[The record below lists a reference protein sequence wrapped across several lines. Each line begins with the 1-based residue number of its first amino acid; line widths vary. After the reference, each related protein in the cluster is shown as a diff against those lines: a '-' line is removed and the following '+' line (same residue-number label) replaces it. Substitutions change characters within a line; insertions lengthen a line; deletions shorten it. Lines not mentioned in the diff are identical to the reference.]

1 MHQIIFYPVGNG
13 DSSQIILDNGK
24 RILFDYR
31 HLKKAEGVKSPEI
44 DLKTRLKEE
53 LEDAKRDYIDVVA
66 FTHSDSDHIENS
78 TEFFELRYAQKYQ
91 GNGRI
96 KISELWVPAA
106 MILETAANGE
116 QGNEFVIWRQEAQY
130 RLKKGEGIRVFSK
143 PDKLKS
149 WLEGEGL
156 TVDSRKHLI
165 TDAGSIVPG
174 FDLKNDGI
182 EFFCHSPFI
191 RHADEGDDLR
201 NPCSL
206 IFNVRLKA
214 GGNTYDYLAV
224 GDSEWEIL
232 EEIVSTTRYH
242 KNDDRLAWDIFN
254 IPHHCSYKALSD
266 DKGEKETEPKPL
278 IKDLLLQGKTDAY
291 IVSSNNPIR
300 DSKEAR
306 EQTQP
311 PHIQAKKCYERY
323 LKEID
328 GAKFLVTMEEPNEK
342 VPEPLVFN
350 IDINGIK
357 RSEKKVVAAPSVIIT
372 SNPAPRA
379 G

>member
-13 DSSQIILDNGK
+13 DSSQIILENGK

-31 HLKKAEGVKSPEI
+31 HLKKAEGEESPEI
-44 DLKTRLKEE
+44 DLKARLKKE
-53 LEDAKRDYIDVVA
+53 LDDVKRDYLDIVA

-78 TEFFELRYAQKYQ
+78 TDFFELWYAAKYQ

-96 KISELWVPAA
+96 KINELWVPAA
-106 MILETAANGE
+106 MILETATND
-116 QGNEFVIWRQEAQY
+116 QQSNEFVIWRQEARH

-143 PDKLKS
+143 PDKLKD
-149 WLEGEGL
+149 WLESEGL
-156 TVDSRKHLI
+156 TVESRKHLI

-174 FDLKNDGI
+174 FDLQNDGI

-206 IFNVRLKA
+206 IFNVRLKV
-214 GGNTYDYLAV
+214 GINTYDYLAV

-266 DKGEKETEPKPL
+266 EKGEKETEPKSL
-278 IKDLLLQGKTDAY
+278 VKDLLLQGKTDAY
-291 IVSSNNPIR
+291 IVISSNPIKE
-300 DSKEAR
+300 SKEAR
-306 EQTQP
+306 EQTLP
-311 PHIQAKKCYERY
+311 PHIQAKKCYELY
-323 LKEID
+323 LKEVN
-328 GAKFLVTMEEPNEK
+328 GAKILVTMEEPNEK
-342 VPEPLVFN
+342 APEPLVFN
-350 IDINGIK
+350 IENNGIK
-357 RSEKKVVAAPSVIIT
+357 RGAKKPVVAPAVIIT